1 MNYCSIQ
8 EAWGQNDYIS
18 KQYKKFDQ
26 NIQQTHEVK
35 KPVIQKKTIEKFSKV
50 NFNENKP
57 QIFKTPLKSKKNTYC
72 NNFITHLKTCRSCQI
87 KMRDQFRPKI
97 LENFE
102 DIIQT
107 NRDIIVLVLVGIC
120 LMLFFNLLTNATSST
135 NK

>member
-8 EAWGQNDYIS
+8 EAWGPGNYIS

-26 NIQQTHEVK
+26 NIQKTHEVE
-35 KPVIQKKTIEKFSKV
+35 KPVIQKKTIENFSTVQFNQNKTRKFKA
-50 NFNENKP
+50 
-57 QIFKTPLKSKKNTYC
+57 PLKKTYC
-72 NNFITHLKTCRSCQI
+72 NDFVNHLKSCRSCQL
-87 KMRDQFRPKI
+87 KMREQFRPKI

-120 LMLFFNLLTNATSST
+120 FMLFFNLLTSATSST
-135 NK
+135 TNNK